1 MAANTAAPV
10 YGDVSALPSGLNVV
24 TSFPDVLMI
33 AEFIFGGLVWI
44 LVASSRALDFASLLQ
59 GWVMFVS
66 VTCFVIT
73 SLLIILYCIRVHGGK
88 SSWTTIDAFYHSVA
102 ALLYLSAS
110 VLQAYTTISF
120 SIIGGKIYQENV
132 AAVVFAYLA
141 TLSYVIHAAFSLL
154 RWKRSS

>member
-88 SSWTTIDAFYHSVA
+88 SSWTTIVSTFSNR
-102 ALLYLSAS
+102 
-110 VLQAYTTISF
+110 ISF
-120 SIIGGKIYQENV
+120 ACTV
-132 AAVVFAYLA
+132 
-141 TLSYVIHAAFSLL
+141 TLSTRERLVSLYYS
-154 RWKRSS
+154 KNIESSWSNIQC